1 MALAIELALYC
12 TRTSGKRL
20 QCSSRAFPVT
30 NVSASRKARV
40 AFCFQEAN
48 LSLLTESREESPP
61 TESIQEL
68 SDLQLLWRAVKLP
81 IYSVALIPLSVG
93 SATAFLESGA
103 FDGGQYS
110 LLLVSSVLVITW
122 LNLSN
127 DAFDADTGVDKN
139 KKESVVNITGSQR
152 GVLLASV
159 ACLAFGCA
167 GLLRAA
173 LVASDIRVA
182 SLLAAAISCG
192 YIYQCPPFR
201 LSYKGLG
208 EPLCFLAFGPF
219 ATTAFY
225 LSQSHKA
232 ILPLTPTLWGASA
245 LVGITTTLILLCSHF
260 HQIEDDKAVGKISPL
275 VRLGTENGSKVVTF
289 LVTGL
294 YTGLC
299 ALAALKALPL
309 PCAALCLLTL
319 PVGKMVVDFVS
330 SNHHDKKKIFLAKY
344 FCVRLHIAF
353 GSALVLGMLLRAW
366 R

>member
-1 MALAIELALYC
+1 
-12 TRTSGKRL
+12 
-20 QCSSRAFPVT
+20 
-30 NVSASRKARV
+30 
-40 AFCFQEAN
+40 
-48 LSLLTESREESPP
+48 
-61 TESIQEL
+61 
-68 SDLQLLWRAVKLP
+68 

-353 GSALVLGMLLRAW
+353 GSALVLGMLL
-366 R
+366 